1 VYITLDIL
9 NLILYRQNVTCKLQE
24 RNLTMDKQ
32 ERDSG
37 IVISDKLLYLCS
49 HNQLNK
55 IYAVSD
61 SKYSELL
68 HDMYESH
75 YKVFDYPA
83 DCKKDS
89 EKTYQRNKTQKTIA
103 LHINGKKA
111 SIAWIKLY
119 CKFFGC
125 SADYL
130 LGIIES
136 PLNETGLS
144 LESISKLKR
153 SDADT
158 RELFSDMIESGYIK
172 DVVSVMRSFYA
183 IGNAININASN
194 QENKK
199 NYDKA
204 IENIKLKML
213 RDSGADFIHKL
224 AYDKKVFNHFMNN
237 AVDIHQQ
244 QEKEFYKNMPAAFLE
259 NLEKSHQEQKE
270 SFLAIYYKY
279 IAAQNKKS

>member
-1 VYITLDIL
+1 MKKYSKDLSTSGGRLAYLFNTNNYDLDKGDLRKAIRKMYIDGVLEFSP
-9 NLILYRQNVTCKLQE
+9 VEK
-24 RNLTMDKQ
+24 DKT
-32 ERDSG
+32 
-37 IVISDKLLYLCS
+37 
-49 HNQLNK
+49 
-55 IYAVSD
+55 D
-61 SKYSELL
+61 SKETAALKEKNQ
-68 HDMYESH
+68 HD
-75 YKVFDYPA
+75 A
-83 DCKKDS
+83 DITNAYNQIIRHLNNKKIEVDWLV
-89 EKTYQRNKTQKTIA
+89 R
-103 LHINGKKA
+103 
-111 SIAWIKLY
+111 Y
-119 CKFFGC
+119 CKFFNC

-158 RELFSDMIESGYIK
+158 RELFSDMIESGYME

-183 IGNAININASN
+183 IGNSVQISATN

-213 RDSGADFIHKL
+213 RDSGADFIHNL
-224 AYDKKVFNHFMNN
+224 AYDKKVFNYFMSN

-244 QEKEFYKNMPAAFLE
+244 KEKEFYKNMPAAFLE
-259 NLEKSHQEQKE
+259 NLERSHQEQKE
-270 SFLAIYYKY
+270 NFLSIYDNYT
-279 IAAQNKKS
+279 AAQNKKS